1 VKKLTHKKAEKGIMN
16 TKLCISVF
24 MIVLLGS
31 QVLLGQ
37 NRRQIRELRNVYKAP
52 EEMVSLSRTMTF
64 PQAIELFNDLSQ
76 KFIGKLIIDPEG
88 RNFPIGEDI
97 DKMHWL
103 DAFEL
108 ILKTHELW
116 YDEYEDYIQIRSM
129 VDATGSGENLTA
141 QQRQLLAEFD
151 NREVILNAVFFEYN
165 VSKIREAGMSWNIFK
180 DGDINATAS
189 MTAADNKT
197 GIFQVD
203 IAPDMDWGDIV
214 ATFKTLETNNLGE
227 IIASPQV
234 TVKSEGQGR
243 IQVGADVSV
252 VVQDFA
258 GNTVTQFVQT
268 GSILDVKPFIIRRD
282 SIDFI
287 VLELRAERS
296 SSQTGETGLEIL
308 KTQAQTEVL
317 LLDGEETILGGLY
330 THETDNDRE
339 GIPFLKDLPWWF
351 FGLRYVFGYER
362 KLVNKKELL
371 VLIKADL
378 LPSLADR
385 FAARHQRKNDLLR
398 TYNNAMRKR
407 LEYYRNQSFKK

>member
-1 VKKLTHKKAEKGIMN
+1 MN
-16 TKLCISVF
+16 TKLLISVF
-24 MIVLLGS
+24 MVILLGS

-52 EEMVSLSRTMTF
+52 EEMISLSRTMTF

-76 KFIGKLIIDPEG
+76 KFLGKLIIDPEG

-108 ILKTHELW
+108 ILKAHELW

-129 VDATGSGENLTA
+129 TDATGTGKTLTT
-141 QQRQLLAEFD
+141 QQRELLAQFND
-151 NREVILNAVFFEYN
+151 REVIINAVFFETDMG
-165 VSKIREAGMSWNIFK
+165 KIREAGMSWNIFK
-180 DGDINATAS
+180 NGDINATAS

-197 GIFQVD
+197 GLFQLD
-203 IAPDMDWGDIV
+203 IAPEMDWADIV
-214 ATFKTLETNNLGE
+214 ATFKALETDNMGE
-227 IIASPQV
+227 IIGNPQV
-234 TVKSEGQGR
+234 TVKSESQGR
-243 IQVGADVSV
+243 IQVGVDVSTT
-252 VVQDFA
+252 VQDFA

-268 GSILDVKPFIIRRD
+268 GSILDVKPIIVKRD

-287 VLELRAERS
+287 ILELQAERS

-308 KTQAQTEVL
+308 KTQARTEVL
-317 LLDGEETILGGLY
+317 LLDGEETILAGLY
-330 THETDNDRE
+330 STETGNDRE
-339 GIPFLKDLPWWF
+339 GVPFLKDLPWWF

-362 KLVNKKELL
+362 QITTKKELL
-371 VLIKADL
+371 ILLKADL

-385 FAARHQRKNDLLR
+385 FEARFQRKNDLLR
-398 TYNNAMRKR
+398 NYHRAMQKK
-407 LEYYRNQSFKK
+407 LEYYKNQVFEK

>member
-1 VKKLTHKKAEKGIMN
+1 MN

-31 QVLLGQ
+31 QVVLGQ

-64 PQAIELFNDLSQ
+64 PQALELFNDLSQ

-103 DAFEL
+103 DAFEF
-108 ILKTHELW
+108 ILKTQELW

-129 VDATGSGENLTA
+129 VDATGSGVNLTT
-141 QQRQLLAEFD
+141 QQKQLLAEFD
-151 NREVILNAVFFEYN
+151 NREVIINAVFFESN
-165 VSKIREAGMSWNIFK
+165 LSKIREAGMSWNIFK

-197 GIFQVD
+197 GIFQLD
-203 IAPDMDWGDIV
+203 IAPEMDWGDVV
-214 ATFKTLETNNLGE
+214 ATFKALEVSNLGE
-227 IIASPQV
+227 ILASPQV

-268 GSILDVKPFIIRRD
+268 GSILDVKPYVVRRD

-287 VLELRAERS
+287 ILELQAERS

-308 KTQAQTEVL
+308 KTQARTEVL

-330 THETDNDRE
+330 SHETDNDRE

-362 KLVNKKELL
+362 KIVIKKELL
-371 VLIKADL
+371 VLIRADL
-378 LPSLADR
+378 LPSLEDR
-385 FAARHQRKNDLLR
+385 FEARFQRKNDILR
-398 TYNNAMRKR
+398 TYNRAMKKR
-407 LEYYRNQSFKK
+407 LEFYRNQVFNK